1 MVNNKKNKIKKCNL
15 GIELPPVE
23 AFAYETHP
31 DLPKLCQQILV
42 NGARGSG
49 KTIAAVNLMKKFDF
63 DRIFL
68 VSPTARSNHAIL
80 SMLEINPD
88 DIYDDPDDPDI
99 IDNIKAEI
107 EAEAEAY
114 DLYHEQMEKYKEF
127 LKYKK
132 RYPFKIPDE
141 LLIEFFDP
149 DTKSFIEPQHWL
161 NGRRC
166 RMAILFD
173 DIVGSRLFSKG
184 VRKVNALAILHRHVG
199 PVKAEGGGALGVST
213 FYLSQTYTIQ
223 TGGITKAIR
232 NNTTSVILFKS
243 KSEKELKQIEDELA
257 GEVGPEIFRKVYEY
271 AVNEPHSFLFIDLH
285 PKEHHPSKFR
295 KRFDEFIIV
304 DELKKVENV

>member
-1 MVNNKKNKIKKCNL
+1 MVNKKKNKINKINL
-15 GIELPPVE
+15 AIELPPVQ
-23 AFAYETHP
+23 AFAYESHP
-31 DLPKLCQQILV
+31 DLPKVHQQILV
-42 NGARGSG
+42 NGARGMG
-49 KTIAAVNLMKKFDF
+49 KTIAAVNLMKKLEY

-68 VSPTARSNHAIL
+68 VSPTARSNHSIL
-80 SMLEINPD
+80 SMLDIDQD

-107 EAEAEAY
+107 EQEAEAY
-114 DLYHEQMEKYKEF
+114 DLYHEQMVKYKEF

-132 RYPFKIPDE
+132 TYPFKIPDE
-141 LLIEFFDP
+141 LLIEFYDP
-149 DTKSFIEPQHWL
+149 VNKSFIEPQHWL

-184 VRKVNALAILHRHVG
+184 VRKVNGLAILHRHVG

-232 NNTTSVILFKS
+232 NNITSLILFKT
-243 KSEKELKQIEDELA
+243 KSEKEYKQIEEEIA
-257 GEVGPEIFRKVYEY
+257 GEVGPETFKKVYDY
-271 AVNEPHSFLFIDLH
+271 AVNEPHSFLFVDLH

-304 DELKKVENV
+304 DDNNDIKI